1 MLAGY
6 WIKNV
11 SGAKILKGTK
21 ELTQTTDA
29 RQSIVSLNTIKCFSI
44 FDFYITIS
52 NHDNPAHD
60 VLFVIFV
67 HFRWNLEFQTIWK
80 IFPNADFL
88 RSRESILSDDS
99 EYYRVCPRVTS
110 VHEFVVWWSGFDFF
124 VISLPGVWLD
134 STFENSTNQITWF
147 QSSINVKFLKRETK
161 SSSADCH
168 DDDLF
173 YIPMFYLPFFLIFRI
188 MHPPVI
194 YRDHKIFFKLI

>member
-1 MLAGY
+1 MCSS
-6 WIKNV
+6 WFIVMNF
-11 SGAKILKGTK
+11 SCTFD
-21 ELTQTTDA
+21 ELWNSKKDHLENGSKRRLSQKPKKY
-29 RQSIVSLNTIKCFSI
+29 SKWWFE
-44 FDFYITIS
+44 
-52 NHDNPAHD
+52 
-60 VLFVIFV
+60 VLQGV
-67 HFRWNLEFQTIWK
+67 W
-80 IFPNADFL
+80 
-88 RSRESILSDDS
+88 
-99 EYYRVCPRVTS
+99 PRVTS

-188 MHPPVI
+188 MHPRWYTETI
-194 YRDHKIFFKLI
+194 KYFSNLFRDGFSYWER

>member
-1 MLAGY
+1 MCSSWFIVMNFSCTFDEL
-6 WIKNV
+6 WNSKKDHLENCSNV
-11 SGAKILKGTK
+11 
-21 ELTQTTDA
+21 
-29 RQSIVSLNTIKCFSI
+29 
-44 FDFYITIS
+44 
-52 NHDNPAHD
+52 
-60 VLFVIFV
+60 
-67 HFRWNLEFQTIWK
+67 
-80 IFPNADFL
+80 DFL
-88 RSRESILSDDS
+88 RSLKSILSDDS
-99 EYYRVCPRVTS
+99 KYYRVCPRVTS

-188 MHPPVI
+188 MHPRWYTETI
-194 YRDHKIFFKLI
+194 KYFLNLFRDRFSYWER

>member
-1 MLAGY
+1 M
-6 WIKNV
+6 N
-11 SGAKILKGTK
+11 SG
-21 ELTQTTDA
+21 
-29 RQSIVSLNTIKCFSI
+29 
-44 FDFYITIS
+44 IS
-52 NHDNPAHD
+52 KKSNYLENASKSH
-60 VLFVIFV
+60 LFG
-67 HFRWNLEFQTIWK
+67 
-80 IFPNADFL
+80 
-88 RSRESILSDDS
+88 SRESILSDDS

-124 VISLPGVWLD
+124 VISLPGVWLG
-134 STFENSTNQITWF
+134 STFEHSTNQITWF

-194 YRDHKIFFKLI
+194 YRDHKVIYYLNNSIASVVNIIAHHTSLELMN